1 MFQAQV
7 SRNNCVTEGNS
18 VQVQD
23 TDRIH
28 KFIFTPPKIHVKA
41 IVKRIFL
48 FSISSLGVIHK
59 AKEKGGRD
67 NNNKTVKSKK
77 SSLKQAI
84 RGLLKTAS

>member
-1 MFQAQV
+1 MLLKEIVFR
-7 SRNNCVTEGNS
+7 SKIEIEHTNS
-18 VQVQD
+18 SS
-23 TDRIH
+23 H
-28 KFIFTPPKIHVKA
+28 PPKIHVKA